1 MVDDGKKKMSVEVK
15 ISPKDLGEIDLDK
28 ATKGALE
35 SLPRLKSFK
44 YKVEVEVDPKKWKQ
58 KKLDDKV
65 QGYLRGCAIR
75 LDYRAGKA
83 KGDQKKLQSAWDEF
97 LDEAEQV
104 MDEAKKDIETG
115 KADNAAA
122 IKAGKAAMGQL
133 DAIKSNSYEDPRK
146 GAIEALKPLTRDG
159 ADAKAVEKAKKA
171 LATIKASFDRSGKA
185 AKEAVTFL
193 IQEAKKMKDDKD
205 ADAALKQFGAEVLKN
220 EKVFQEFLDGAGK
233 FEEAFSEAL
242 EATGEES
249 VEPDKAK
256 DLAKAFEALSSVEK
270 KAQAAMKYAKELQPK
285 FKKIA
290 DKFK

>member
-1 MVDDGKKKMSVEVK
+1 MADDGKKKMTVEVK
-15 ISPKDLGEIDLDK
+15 IGPKDLGDIDL
-28 ATKGALE
+28 KGASKSALE
-35 SLPRLKSFK
+35 SLPRLKTFK
-44 YKVEVEVDPKKWKQ
+44 YKLEVEVDPKKWKQ

-75 LDYRAGKA
+75 LDYRTEKA
-83 KGDQKKLQSAWDEF
+83 KGDQKKVQSAWDEF

-104 MDEAKKDIETG
+104 LDECKKDIESG
-115 KADNAAA
+115 KADNAGA
-122 IKAGKAAMGQL
+122 IKAGKAAMAQL

-171 LATIKASFDRSGKA
+171 LTTIKASFDRSGKA

-193 IQEAKKMKDDKD
+193 MQQAKKMKDDKD

-233 FEEAFSEAL
+233 FEEAFGEAL
-242 EATGEES
+242 EATEEES
-249 VEPDKAK
+249 VEANKAK
-256 DLAKAFEALSSVEK
+256 ELTKEFEALSSVEK
-270 KAQAAMKYAKELQPK
+270 KAQEAIKFAKQLQPK